1 MYRKAYI
8 EEFARKRLTE
18 GEKYVFRMMQK
29 EPYKVVKVENMYL
42 VKKYPHIAEFEDA
55 RGIKRSFD
63 YLDCVR
69 MLRGESVEC

>member
-1 MYRKAYI
+1 MYRREYI
-8 EEFARKRLTE
+8 EGLARKKLIE

-29 EPYKVVKVENMYL
+29 EPHKVVKVKNMYL
-42 VKKYPHIAEFEDA
+42 VKKYPHIAEFEDS